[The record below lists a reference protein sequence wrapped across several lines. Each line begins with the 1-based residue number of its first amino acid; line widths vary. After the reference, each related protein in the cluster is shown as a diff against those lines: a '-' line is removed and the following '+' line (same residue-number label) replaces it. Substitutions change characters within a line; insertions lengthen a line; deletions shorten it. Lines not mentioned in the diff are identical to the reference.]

1 MREPLRRPVAE
12 GEEGCKIV
20 AMLRIP
26 LRSVPVIGLFLV
38 WVTSPVLAQEPRAT
52 LRGQVVDAFTG
63 AAVPTC
69 AIALG
74 STELSTTSD
83 STGRFVLVNAPVGIF
98 EVRVERVG
106 FEVMRVPEV
115 WLRAGKEE
123 VIRVELVPTEQALD
137 AFTISTLARRDPS
150 PLGALDITVEQSL
163 RYPAMFFDPARV
175 AGTSAAVSTA
185 NDQANHLSIRGNS
198 PNANAWLLEGAEMVN
213 PNHLSNAGTQTDLPT
228 LSGGGVNILSA
239 QMLGPSRLLTGS
251 LPTDRGNA
259 LGGVMDMGLRP
270 GNNAEQ
276 EWTVQAGLI
285 GLDVAAEGP
294 FAKGKRGSYLANYR
308 YSTLGL
314 LGAAGVDLGDE
325 AITFQDLS
333 LHVTL
338 PFGKRGEVRVFG
350 LGGTSSNVFKA
361 ETDTTLWEYDKDN
374 SDITYTATT
383 GAAGTS
389 LKLPVGERGMLR
401 TTVLFSATE
410 QEREQVNYNTD
421 LVEVNRWTSRLA
433 EQKLSLVAA
442 YDGAVGGRFRYTVGG
457 SATQRDLTNLLQ
469 EDITGW
475 LLRPYANGRWSAT
488 DRLQLSLGVGYA
500 QYTFNNS
507 EAVEPRA
514 SVEWRMRKE
523 RRLALTYGWRSML
536 PWQQV
541 MNVRFTDD
549 IPWNEDIGLT
559 RSEDVVLGYYH
570 PVNEKLTFHI
580 EAFRQR
586 LLDLGVLDP
595 RYSFAGSG
603 GDGLLVN
610 TWDAPVYYELMST
623 GKAMNTGVELT
634 ADHRFA
640 NGFFYQVNGSVYDS
654 QYDLSSGGTND
665 TRWNGNYRANL
676 MGGAE
681 WSKVKEDRVRTWG
694 VSARVAVAGGL
705 RYTPFEVQDRR
716 PGLVTFI
723 YGAPWSA
730 QLNDYFRMD
739 VRVYLKRDR
748 KGRTGM
754 WALDLQNLTNT
765 RNEAYVYYDQRKGE
779 VVTKYQLGLIP
790 NLSYRIEF

>member
-1 MREPLRRPVAE
+1 L
-12 GEEGCKIV
+12 
-20 AMLRIP
+20 L
-26 LRSVPVIGLFLV
+26 
-38 WVTSPVLAQEPRAT
+38 
-52 LRGQVVDAFTG
+52 
-63 AAVPTC
+63 
-69 AIALG
+69 
-74 STELSTTSD
+74 
-83 STGRFVLVNAPVGIF
+83 NAPIGIY

-106 FEVMRVPEV
+106 FEVMRVPEI

-123 VIRVELVPTEQALD
+123 VMRVELVPAENALD

-175 AGTSAAVSTA
+175 AGTSAAVGTA
-185 NDQANHLSIRGNS
+185 NDQANHLAIRGNS

-213 PNHLSNAGTQTDLPT
+213 PNHLSNAGTRTDLPT

-259 LGGVMDMGLRP
+259 LGGVMDVGLRP

-285 GLDVAAEGP
+285 GLDVATEGP

-308 YSTLGL
+308 YSTLGV

-361 ETDTTLWEYDKDN
+361 ETDTALWEFDKDN
-374 SDITYTATT
+374 SDITYTAKT
-383 GAAGTS
+383 GAAGAS
-389 LKLPVGERGMLR
+389 LKLPVGKRGLLR
-401 TTVLFSATE
+401 TTVLLSATE
-410 QEREQVNYNTD
+410 QEREQVNYDTD
-421 LVEVNRWTSRLA
+421 LVEVSRGTYRLS
-433 EQKLSLVAA
+433 EEKLSVVAA

-457 SATQRDLTNLLQ
+457 SAMQRDLTNLRE

-488 DRLQLSLGVGYA
+488 DRLLLSLGVGYA
-500 QYTFNNS
+500 QYTFNTS

-541 MNVRFTDD
+541 MNVYFTKGN
-549 IPWNEDIGLT
+549 PWNEDIGLT
-559 RSEDVVLGYYH
+559 RSEDIVLDYDH
-570 PVNEKLTFHI
+570 PLNDRVALHV
-580 EAFRQR
+580 EAYSQR
-586 LLDLGVLDP
+586 LFDLGVPDP
-595 RYSFAGSG
+595 
-603 GDGLLVN
+603 GLFLSNDVTNGTMVNAWDELVY
-610 TWDAPVYYELMST
+610 TDLVAA
-623 GKAMNTGVELT
+623 GKATNMGFELT
-634 ADHRFA
+634 VDHRFA
-640 NGFFYQVNGSVYDS
+640 KGFFYQVNGSVYNS
-654 QYDLSSGGTND
+654 QYELSDDGTKG

-694 VSARVAVAGGL
+694 VSARLAVAGGL
-705 RYTPFEVQDRR
+705 RYTPIVEARR
-716 PGLVTFI
+716 GFYY
-723 YGAPWSA
+723 YGEPWSA
-730 QLNDYFRMD
+730 QLNDFFRMD
-739 VRVYLKRDR
+739 LRVYLKRDR

-754 WALDLQNLTNT
+754 WALDLQNLTN
-765 RNEAYVYYDQRKGE
+765 RQNEAYVYYDQRKGE
-779 VVTKYQLGLIP
+779 IVTKYQLGLIP

>member
-1 MREPLRRPVAE
+1 MLCIRPRSGSVIALFMLWWVA
-12 GEEGCKIV
+12 G
-20 AMLRIP
+20 
-26 LRSVPVIGLFLV
+26 PVQ
-38 WVTSPVLAQEPRAT
+38 AQEPRAT

-63 AAVPTC
+63 AAVPSC
-69 AIALG
+69 VIMLG

-83 STGRFVLVNAPVGIF
+83 SAGHFLLDQAPVGIY
-98 EVRVERVG
+98 EVKVDHAG
-106 FEVMRVPEV
+106 HEVMRVPDV

-123 VIRVELVPTEQALD
+123 VIRVELVPAENALD
-137 AFTISTLARRDPS
+137 AFTISALARRDPS

-175 AGTSAAVSTA
+175 AGTSAAVGTA
-185 NDQANHLSIRGNS
+185 NDQANHLTIRGNS

-350 LGGTSSNVFKA
+350 LGGMSSNVFKA
-361 ETDTTLWEYDKDN
+361 DTDTALWEFDKDN
-374 SDITYTATT
+374 SDITYTAKT
-383 GAAGTS
+383 GAAGAS
-389 LKLPVGERGMLR
+389 LKLPVGDRGLLR
-401 TTVLFSATE
+401 TTVLLSATE
-410 QEREQVNYNTD
+410 QEREQVNYDTD
-421 LVEVNRWTSRLA
+421 LVEVFRGTKTLA
-433 EQKLSLVAA
+433 EQKLSVVAA
-442 YDGAVGGRFRYTVGG
+442 YDGAVGGRFRYTIGG
-457 SATQRDLTNLLQ
+457 SAMQRDLTNLRR

-507 EAVEPRA
+507 EAMEPRA

-541 MNVRFTDD
+541 MLVRFTED

-559 RSEDVVLGYYH
+559 RSEDIVLGYDH
-570 PVNEKLTFHI
+570 PVNEKLTFHV
-580 EAFRQR
+580 EAYRQR
-586 LLDLGVLDP
+586 IVDAQVPDQ
-595 RYSFAGSG
+595 RYLFTDGSG
-603 GDGLLVN
+603 NSEMVNVWDQPNFTALL
-610 TWDAPVYYELMST
+610 AT
-623 GKAMNTGVELT
+623 GKSMNTGVEIT

-640 NGFFYQVNGSVYDS
+640 NGYFYQVNGSVYDS
-654 QYDLSSGGTND
+654 QYDQNGVGATS
-665 TRWNGNYRANL
+665 TRWNGNYRANV

-694 VSARVAVAGGL
+694 VSGRLAVAGGL
-705 RYTPFEVQDRR
+705 RYTPFEVQERR
-716 PGLVTFI
+716 PGAIMFI

-730 QLNDYFRMD
+730 QLNDFFRMD
-739 VRVYLKRDR
+739 LRVYLKRDR

-754 WALDLQNLTNT
+754 WALDLQNLTN
-765 RNEAYVYYDQRKGE
+765 RQNESYVYYDQRKGE